1 MRLTMYAQHADNGA
15 GDGMIDRLAAWVAAG
30 LLAWLTCGPVPAGAA
45 PRAFVDTRNAAPP
58 VRFAADEISAALRER
73 GYRISDEQMD
83 SLYVGFPSM
92 DAESLAVYGNMPMP
106 APGEVHAEGFSIRK
120 LESPVRPNRPPQF
133 FIFSRD
139 AAGAMY
145 GGLELAEQIRTRG
158 VEGVVDTDRN
168 PYMSMRGTKFNI
180 PLDLRTPSY
189 SDMSDSAQKN
199 IDTAWDF
206 DFWRA
211 YLDKLARDRYN
222 FVSLWNLHPFP
233 SMVKVP
239 EYPLVALDDV
249 WRSNIH
255 FDEDYSTRT
264 VGIVTPAML
273 ADKTVVMRLTIAQ
286 KIDFWRRVMQYA
298 RDRNIDFYV
307 VTWNIFTY
315 GVDGKYGITD
325 ALDNPKTIDY
335 FRASVREMFRTY
347 PLLAGIGLTAGE
359 NMGEVKMYS
368 GGVDSFDAKEN
379 WLFATYGQGVLDAA
393 KAEPRRHFRLIHR
406 QHESR
411 AQDIAATFKPV
422 IAQPNIEFDFS
433 FKYAQ
438 AHVLSSTTQTFHRGY
453 LESLGE
459 LKTLW
464 TLRNDDALLYRW
476 AAPDFVREFV
486 KNIPFQQ
493 SRGYYLGSDMWV
505 WGREFLSQA
514 PGTQRQL
521 EVQKHWLHF
530 LLWGRLGY
538 DPTLDDMSIAQLI
551 SLRFPGVDGAKFL
564 EAWQHASLI
573 YPLVTGFHWADFDF
587 QWYIEG
593 CRSRP
598 EPAKTASGFHSVET
612 FITQK
617 VHPGT
622 DNIAIPAY
630 VASLAK
636 GEPLLGTTPLQV
648 ADRIDAHA
656 TAALLALPAMQKH
669 TRPGD
674 KEFLAT
680 VSDVTSMATLGR
692 YYAAKIRGATE
703 LALYRTTRDAQ
714 HQQAAIE
721 HLRKAAG
728 FWSEYTQRARSMYG
742 PRFWTNRVGHV
753 DWDELDLEALHDL
766 EIARAPLP

>member
-1 MRLTMYAQHADNGA
+1 
-15 GDGMIDRLAAWVAAG
+15 
-30 LLAWLTCGPVPAGAA
+30 
-45 PRAFVDTRNAAPP
+45 
-58 VRFAADEISAALRER
+58 
-73 GYRISDEQMD
+73 
-83 SLYVGFPSM
+83 
-92 DAESLAVYGNMPMP
+92 MP
-106 APGEVHAEGFSIRK
+106 
-120 LESPVRPNRPPQF
+120 
-133 FIFSRD
+133 
-139 AAGAMY
+139 
-145 GGLELAEQIRTRG
+145 
-158 VEGVVDTDRN
+158 
-168 PYMSMRGTKFNI
+168 MRGTKFNI

-307 VTWNIFTY
+307 VTWNIYTH
-315 GVDGKYGITD
+315 GVDGKYGITE
-325 ALDNPKTIDY
+325 ALDNPKTVDY

-347 PLLAGIGLTAGE
+347 PLLRGIGLTAGE
-359 NMGEVKMYS
+359 NMGDASAYYRGS
-368 GGVDSFDAKEN
+368 ADSFEAKEN
-379 WLFATYGQGVLDAA
+379 WLMATYGQGVLDAA
-393 KAEPRRHFRLIHR
+393 RAEPQRQFRLIHR

-411 AQDIAATFKPV
+411 AQDIATTFKPV
-422 IAQPNIEFDFS
+422 ISQPNVDFVFS

-438 AHVLSSTTQTFHRGY
+438 AHVLSSTTQNFHRGY
-453 LESLGE
+453 LETLGD

-486 KNIPFQQ
+486 KNIPPDKTQGF
-493 SRGYYLGSDMWV
+493 YFGSDMWV
-505 WGREFLSQA
+505 WGREFLA
-514 PGTQRQL
+514 HMPRLKGQL
-521 EVQKHWLHF
+521 EIEKHWLHF
-530 LLWGRLGY
+530 LLWGRLGF
-538 DPTLDDMSIAQLI
+538 DPTLDNERIAALVSQ
-551 SLRFPGVDGAKFL
+551 RFRQMDGRKL
-564 EAWQHASLI
+564 LSAWQDASMI

-587 QWYIEG
+587 QWYIEA

-598 EPAKTASGFHSVET
+598 GPAKTVSGFHSVET
-612 FITQK
+612 FIHQP

-630 VASLAK
+630 VAGVIAEK
-636 GEPLLGTTPLQV
+636 IPPGTTPLQV
-648 ADRIDAHA
+648 ADQLD
-656 TAALLALPAMQKH
+656 
-669 TRPGD
+669 
-674 KEFLAT
+674 E
-680 VSDVTSMATLGR
+680 
-692 YYAAKIRGATE
+692 
-703 LALYRTTRDAQ
+703 
-714 HQQAAIE
+714 
-721 HLRKAAG
+721 
-728 FWSEYTQRARSMYG
+728 RAS
-742 PRFWTNRVGHV
+742 RVLKLIG
-753 DWDELDLEALHDL
+753 
-766 EIARAPLP
+766 EIN